1 LLELVLIT
9 VAFLCVV
16 SVIRSQA
23 AVRVLCSLLVLASS
37 TCVWGPAARA
47 IYPRAQLIQ
56 ATNATP
62 DQLAQ
67 IVSAVSSS
75 SQCYI
80 FQMIF
85 FGPAICFVHGLRGYD
100 PI

>member
-47 IYPRAQLIQ
+47 IYPRAQLVQ
-56 ATNATP
+56 ATDAAP
-62 DQLAQ
+62 KQLAQ
-67 IVSAVSSS
+67 IVPAVPSSFS
-75 SQCYI
+75 VLEFPDDFLAGNLFRPWFAQ
-80 FQMIF
+80 
-85 FGPAICFVHGLRGYD
+85 L
-100 PI
+100 